1 MDKKEAEKRVKEL
14 RQEIRKHNHNYFVL
28 DQPKISDAEYD
39 KLMRELK
46 DLEAEY
52 PELKTENS
60 PTQRVGGVAI
70 DEFEKIEHSTP
81 LLSLDKVFS
90 KEELYEFEA
99 RIKRLT
105 EQEFN
110 YIVELKIDGLSAVIR
125 YDEGQLNLA
134 ATRGDGIVGEDIT
147 HNIKT
152 IKSIPLQLAQEID
165 IEVRGEV
172 YMPRD
177 SFEQLNQR
185 RKEAEKDLF
194 ANPRNAAAGSMRQL
208 DPKIA
213 AKRPL
218 DIFLYDIG
226 YLQGQHFKL
235 HNQLLDYLAELGFKV
250 NPHRKVCNNIEE
262 VIQFCQQWTKQRDD
276 LNYEI
281 DGVVIKVNQLELREE
296 LGATS
301 KYPRWAVAYKFPA
314 QIKETKVKD
323 IEITVG
329 RTGALTPNA
338 VLEPVE
344 VDGSVVSRAT
354 LHNQDELNRKD
365 IRIGDQVLIRKAG
378 DIIPEVI
385 KPLLKQRDGSEK
397 QFEFPSSCPV
407 CGANALRLEGE
418 AVTRCTGAAC
428 PAKLKEQIL
437 HFVKRDTMNIEG
449 VGPALVEQLI
459 ANDLVANIADLYFL
473 EQDDLIE
480 LERMG
485 QKSSTNVIQAI
496 AASKDNPLDKLIYGL
511 GIRYVGGR
519 VAQILTAEYDN
530 IKELIAASEE
540 ELVEIDEVGPR
551 IAQSINNYFAEEQN
565 LKIIEQLRQAGVNLS
580 KAEST
585 TVEKTLADLRFVLTG
600 ALDSYTRKEASE
612 IIEKRGGR
620 VTSAVS
626 GKTDYLLA
634 GSNPGSKYD
643 KAQELGVE
651 ILTEEE
657 FEQIISN

>member
-14 RQEIRKHNHNYFVL
+14 RQEIRKHNHKYFVL
-28 DQPKISDAEYD
+28 DQPEISDAEYD
-39 KLMRELK
+39 KLMRQLKEL
-46 DLEAEY
+46 EEEY
-52 PELKTENS
+52 PKLKTENS

-70 DEFEKIEHSTP
+70 DEFDKVEHSTP

-90 KEELYEFEA
+90 QEELHEFEA

-105 EQEFN
+105 EQDFN

-125 YDEGQLNLA
+125 YDEGKLDLA
-134 ATRGDGIVGEDIT
+134 ATRGDGLVGEDIT

-152 IKSIPLQLAQEID
+152 IKSIPLKLEQTID
-165 IEVRGEV
+165 LEVRGEV

-177 SFEQLNQR
+177 SFKQLNQR
-185 RKEAEKDLF
+185 RQEAEKDLF
-194 ANPRNAAAGSMRQL
+194 ANPRNAAAGSLRQL

-226 YLQGQHFKL
+226 YIQGQSFTAH
-235 HNQLLDYLAELGFKV
+235 HQLLDYLAEIGFKV
-250 NPHRKVCNNIEE
+250 NPHRKVCNNIDE
-262 VIQFCQQWTKQRDD
+262 VIQFCQQWTEQRDE

-314 QIKETKVKD
+314 QIKETRVKD

-338 VLEPVE
+338 VLEPVK

-354 LHNQDELNRKD
+354 LHNQDELTRKD

-385 KPLLKQRDGSEK
+385 KPLVEQRDGSEK
-397 QFEFPSSCPV
+397 EFEFPNSCPV
-407 CGANALRLEGE
+407 CGAKALRIEGE

-428 PAKLKEQIL
+428 PAKLKEKIL

-449 VGPALVEQLI
+449 VGPALIEQLI
-459 ANDLVANIADLYFL
+459 DNDLITNIADLYYL
-473 EQDDLIE
+473 EQEDLIE

-485 QKSSTNVIQAI
+485 QKSSQNVIQAI

-519 VAQILTAEYDN
+519 VAQILTEEYSSMEE
-530 IKELIAASEE
+530 IIAADKEQ
-540 ELVEIDEVGPR
+540 LVEIDEIGPQ
-551 IAQSINNYFAEEQN
+551 IAESISSFFAEEQN
-565 LKIIEQLRQAGVNLS
+565 LKIIEQLKEAGVNMS
-580 KAEST
+580 KKESQEG
-585 TVEKTLADLRFVLTG
+585 EKNLEGLRFVLTG
-600 ALDSYTRKEASE
+600 ALDGYTRKEASAE
-612 IIEKRGGR
+612 IEKRGGR

-634 GSNPGSKYD
+634 GSNPGSKYQ
-643 KAQELGVE
+643 KAEELEVE
-651 ILTEEE
+651 ILNEAE
-657 FEQIISN
+657 FEELL